1 MAQTRHGKMRHV
13 WKAKAI
19 HPRLK
24 MRLYVSA
31 VCSIMIY
38 GAEAWRLDDEAKRAL
53 NGANSKMV
61 STITGRTIREE
72 VTADKTHDVVADIRT
87 SQPGSGD

>member
-1 MAQTRHGKMRHV
+1 MRHI
-13 WKAKAI
+13 WKSKHL

-31 VCSIMIY
+31 VCSIMVY
-38 GAEAWRLDDEAKRAL
+38 GSEAWHLTADVKRAI

-61 STITGRTIREE
+61 STITGRAIRDE
-72 VTADKTHDVVADIRT
+72 ASPGKTYDAVAGIRAT
-87 SQPGSGD
+87 RL

>member
-1 MAQTRHGKMRHV
+1 MVDVCRRIVMAQTRHGKLCHV

-38 GAEAWRLDDEAKRAL
+38 GSEA
-53 NGANSKMV
+53 
-61 STITGRTIREE
+61 
-72 VTADKTHDVVADIRT
+72 
-87 SQPGSGD
+87 

>member
-1 MAQTRHGKMRHV
+1 MWGMVIVVLLRHV
-13 WKAKAI
+13 WKAKAL

-38 GAEAWRLDDEAKRAL
+38 GSEA
-53 NGANSKMV
+53 
-61 STITGRTIREE
+61 
-72 VTADKTHDVVADIRT
+72 
-87 SQPGSGD
+87 